1 MLNLPRTPPPHFPK
15 NINLRL
21 PSGNKFW
28 FPQKKT
34 QGIIFGNVSQLHCL
48 ADQNEVQGNQKAR
61 GRSSLLP
68 HTKDWREPGT
78 NVGSSLPLPLLSFL
92 HISLRTRG
100 FQSADRT
107 FSALTTRI
115 RGSRNKIS
123 SFTLLLGI
131 QVLTALKGFYP

>member
-78 NVGSSLPLPLLSFL
+78 NVGSLPHFL
-92 HISLRTRG
+92 FFPFSTSHLEPVD

-123 SFTLLLGI
+123 TFTLLLGI